1 MSDVKIC
8 QSCKYVSPS
17 LINLLSLLTECIRWI
32 SGLRTDHQGDVG
44 NAMISD
50 TIYLGLGRPENLNV
64 LALVLPNL
72 RWTWEV
78 LPRSKD
84 LLMYLYVNAGMMW
97 SL

>member
-1 MSDVKIC
+1 
-8 QSCKYVSPS
+8 
-17 LINLLSLLTECIRWI
+17 
-32 SGLRTDHQGDVG
+32 
-44 NAMISD
+44 MISD